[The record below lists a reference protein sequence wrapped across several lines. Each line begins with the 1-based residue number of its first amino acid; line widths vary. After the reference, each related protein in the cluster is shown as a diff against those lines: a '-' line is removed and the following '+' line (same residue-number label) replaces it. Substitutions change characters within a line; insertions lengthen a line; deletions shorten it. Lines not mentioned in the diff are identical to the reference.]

1 MQLEGKRALITGA
14 GSGIGRALAIEA
26 SRRGMTVALCGRR
39 ADALY
44 ATLTLMTPVKG
55 HLRLRGDITDPAVR
69 RGLRDYLWRHWG
81 GLDVLVNNAGVVA
94 VGPLAH
100 ARDEELERVMATNI
114 IAPLAL
120 TRDMVPLLRRSAPS
134 RIVNIG
140 SVFGDIA
147 YPLVAAYSASK
158 FALRGLSI
166 ALRRELKPYGIGV
179 TYAAPRATKTDAF
192 LAFDPLVE
200 PMQMRVDDSTVVASQ
215 IWRAVVQ
222 DRDSVYAKGPERLFV
237 LVQRLAPKIL
247 DRAIAA
253 QMTDPRIQDYLGRSD
268 EAARTRT
275 GDHQDDAQAARG
287 TRSSNSTGM
296 PRPMQAPTAQPHGSD
311 AKRCRAAQD
320 PSGFVYQVDVEQT
333 RCRDRIV
340 RSRG

>member
-44 ATLTLMTPVKG
+44 ATLNLMASGKG

-69 RGLRDYLWRHWG
+69 RGLRDYLWRYWG

-100 ARDEELERVMATNI
+100 ATDEELERVMATNI
-114 IAPLAL
+114 VAPLAL
-120 TRDMVPLLRRSAPS
+120 TRDLLPLLRRSTPS

-158 FALRGLSI
+158 FALRGQSI

-179 TYAAPRATKTDAF
+179 TYAAPRATKTDASP
-192 LAFDPLVE
+192 AFEPLIE
-200 PMQMRVDDSTVVASQ
+200 PMQMRMDDPAVVASQ

-222 DRDSVYAKGPERLFV
+222 DMDSVYAKGPERLFV
-237 LVQRLAPKIL
+237 LVQRLAPKIV
-247 DRAIAA
+247 DRAIAS
-253 QMTDPRIQDYLGRSD
+253 QMTDPRIRDYLGKSH
-268 EAARTRT
+268 EAARTRP
-275 GDHQDDAQAARG
+275 GDHSDDAQAARG
-287 TRSSNSTGM
+287 TRSINFTGM
-296 PRPMQAPTAQPHGSD
+296 PSPDRP
-311 AKRCRAAQD
+311 
-320 PSGFVYQVDVEQT
+320 VDNETEVKA
-333 RCRDRIV
+333 
-340 RSRG
+340 